1 MQKIKLRT
9 SPTLPR
15 SHDKAFES
23 STFSTVLG
31 IRFDSSDMSWKLPE
45 DKWSETIWLL
55 TNFLDKNSSSL
66 LEFQKLHGKI
76 NDFAQIGIFLKGF
89 RFFQNNFLQAFESN
103 DKEKLIIPAKLK
115 SELNIWLKCILD
127 SKNGFP
133 IPLITENIPLFFIEN
148 FSDAAGAAFS
158 YQHPSIPIKDDRGA
172 AAITIVNNRILYYTC
187 TSWSYELICKY
198 PHNSPFFE
206 DIGLV
211 MPFIMFPDVFAGK
224 FIKCNVDI
232 ISLIFNW
239 EKRCTKKDDITFCLI
254 QTLHILQFALP
265 CKIFI
270 DHSPRRSSK
279 ETILVDNLSR
289 SETTTKKDLSLIASA
304 AKKVLAGPLA
314 EWCTYPKTCTAS
326 LPTSI
331 VDFCMSN
338 LSKK

>member
-1 MQKIKLRT
+1 
-9 SPTLPR
+9 
-15 SHDKAFES
+15 
-23 STFSTVLG
+23 
-31 IRFDSSDMSWKLPE
+31 MSWKLPE

-103 DKEKLIIPAKLK
+103 DKIKLIIPAKLK

-158 YQHPSIPIKDDRGA
+158 YQHPSTPIKDDRGA

-198 PHNSPFFE
+198 PHNSAFFE
-206 DIGLV
+206 ATV
-211 MPFIMFPDVFAGK
+211 
-224 FIKCNVDI
+224 
-232 ISLIFNW
+232 
-239 EKRCTKKDDITFCLI
+239 
-254 QTLHILQFALP
+254 
-265 CKIFI
+265 
-270 DHSPRRSSK
+270 
-279 ETILVDNLSR
+279 
-289 SETTTKKDLSLIASA
+289 
-304 AKKVLAGPLA
+304 
-314 EWCTYPKTCTAS
+314 
-326 LPTSI
+326 
-331 VDFCMSN
+331 
-338 LSKK
+338 